1 MNTKPS
7 LSGKIVSMSES
18 TSPAF
23 GRVEED
29 GTVYVFTATGER
41 RVGQVPD
48 VDPSEA
54 LGFFVRRYTSLSTE
68 VGLLEQRLAN
78 GSVSADEAKKTIST
92 LRSSIVDANA
102 VGNLAALEARLDAL
116 KPALDQMDEA
126 RKAQRL
132 IQIEQTKAA
141 KEGMVAEARKLAAG
155 NDWRG
160 GVNRFR
166 SLLDEWKALP
176 RIDRAT
182 DDELWHQFSSA
193 RTTYTRRR
201 KAQFAEQS
209 SRHEAAKA
217 AKEAIIARSRELST
231 STDWNATAAAFR
243 GLMAD
248 WKAAGSAQRSVDNA
262 LWAEFRA
269 IQDEFFAARTAVYVE
284 QDTEFKANLVAK
296 EELLTK
302 AEAELLPISD
312 LAQARD
318 YFRIFLNEYNVI
330 GKVPRESMRT
340 LDVRLRKL
348 ELALRDAEEAEWRRT
363 DPEARQRASDTV
375 NMFSTQIEKLMKQL
389 ATAEA
394 TNDTKKIAE
403 LSEAIQTYNSWLDSA
418 SKTLEEFS
426 A

>member
-1 MNTKPS
+1 
-7 LSGKIVSMSES
+7 MSES
-18 TSPAF
+18 TSPTF

-29 GTVYVFTATGER
+29 GTVYVFTPAGER

-54 LGFFVRRYTSLSTE
+54 LAFFVRRYASLETE
-68 VGLLEQRLAN
+68 VSLLEQRLAN
-78 GSVSADEAKKTIST
+78 GSLSPDEARKTINN
-92 LRSSIVDANA
+92 LRTSIVDANA
-102 VGNLAALEARLDAL
+102 VGDLVALEARLDAL
-116 KPALDQMDEA
+116 KPALADLDEA
-126 RKAQRL
+126 RKAQRAA
-132 IQIEQTKAA
+132 QIAETKAA
-141 KEGMVAEARKLAAG
+141 KEAMVVEAQKLAAG

-209 SRHEAAKA
+209 SRQDAAKA
-217 AKEAIIARSRELST
+217 AKEQIILRAHELAS

-243 GLMAD
+243 GLMTD
-248 WKAAGSAQRSVDNA
+248 WKAAGSAQRNVDNA
-262 LWAEFRA
+262 LWSEFRA
-269 IQDEFFAARTAVYVE
+269 IQDEFFAARSAVFEE

-296 EELLTK
+296 EALLTT
-302 AEAELLPISD
+302 AEADLLPVTD
-312 LAQARD
+312 LASARSA
-318 YFRIFLNEYNVI
+318 FRAFLSQYNAL
-330 GKVPRESMRT
+330 GKVPRDSIRT
-340 LDVRLRKL
+340 LDSRVRKL
-348 ELALRDAEEAEWRRT
+348 ELAIRDAEEAEWRRT

-375 NMFSTQIEKLMKQL
+375 NMFSAQIDKLTKQL
-389 ATAEA
+389 VAAEA
-394 TNDTKKIAE
+394 KNDQKKIAE
-403 LSEAIQTYNSWLDSA
+403 LTEAIQTYNSWLDSA

-426 A
+426 S

>member
-1 MNTKPS
+1 
-7 LSGKIVSMSES
+7 MSES
-18 TSPAF
+18 TSPTF

-29 GTVYVFTATGER
+29 GTVYVFTPAGER

-54 LGFFVRRYTSLSTE
+54 LAFFVRRYASLETE
-68 VGLLEQRLAN
+68 VSLLEQRLAN
-78 GSVSADEAKKTIST
+78 GSLSPDEARKTINN
-92 LRSSIVDANA
+92 LRTSIVDANA
-102 VGNLAALEARLDAL
+102 VGDLVALEARLDAL
-116 KPALDQMDEA
+116 KPALADLDEA
-126 RKAQRL
+126 RKAQRAA
-132 IQIEQTKAA
+132 QIAETKAA
-141 KEGMVAEARKLAAG
+141 KEAMVVEAQKLAAG

-209 SRHEAAKA
+209 SRQDAAKA
-217 AKEAIIARSRELST
+217 AKEQIILRAHELAS

-243 GLMAD
+243 GLMTD
-248 WKAAGSAQRSVDNA
+248 WKAAGSAQRNVDNA
-262 LWAEFRA
+262 LWSEFRA
-269 IQDEFFAARTAVYVE
+269 IQDEFFAARSAVFEE

-296 EELLTK
+296 EALLTT
-302 AEAELLPISD
+302 AEADLLPVTD
-312 LAQARD
+312 LASARAA
-318 YFRIFLNEYNVI
+318 FRAFLSEYNAL
-330 GKVPRESMRT
+330 GKVPRDSIRT
-340 LDVRLRKL
+340 LDSRVRKL
-348 ELALRDAEEAEWRRT
+348 ELAIRDAEEAEWRRT

-375 NMFSTQIEKLMKQL
+375 NMFSAQIDKLTKQL
-389 ATAEA
+389 VAAEA
-394 TNDTKKIAE
+394 KNDQKKIAE
-403 LSEAIQTYNSWLDSA
+403 LTEAIQTYNSWLDSA

-426 A
+426 S